1 MSVYDDL
8 FFTENIASVNKIV
21 EKIIF
26 CTCMLPVFFFVFTV
40 AGIWI
45 VPHMFS
51 GILFGFCIL
60 TSVLVYFLNRNP
72 NTQKISMIVSLL
84 FCMLCVCMLG
94 TSGIINISVVFGI
107 VPFISCLY
115 YNKRLTLVMT
125 LINLFALIIVYYIR
139 SFTIFDNY
147 RYSLENFSRQT
158 WFISSVIGFSIEF
171 IFVILVAVAISTRA
185 KESIRGMADL
195 TCERDKVNA
204 ELLEEQEKL
213 SAANEK
219 LIQTQNKIIKF
230 IAEVLGSHDL
240 FTGRHVVHTQKYVGI
255 IARQL
260 RENGQYT
267 DILTDEQ
274 IRLYKTAA
282 FLHDIGKIH
291 IPEGVLNK
299 PGRLTEQEFDL
310 MKTHPTEGNK
320 LLDLLPPIQ
329 DGKMNEVAKEMAF
342 CHHEKWDGSGYPSG
356 LKGTEIP
363 LSARIMAAADV
374 LDALVSQRLY
384 KSPMTFD
391 VALKIFEE
399 ERGTHFEPAVVDAIL
414 ACRSQLEAEDAR
426 FKEQEEED
434 NKREL
439 EWWKSYHEK
448 LRQIS
453 V

>member
-8 FFTENIASVNKIV
+8 FFTKNIANVNKIV
-21 EKIIF
+21 EKIVF
-26 CTCMLPVFFFVFTV
+26 CTCLLPVFFFVFTV
-40 AGIWI
+40 IGIWI
-45 VPHMFS
+45 VPHSFS
-51 GILFGFCIL
+51 GMLFGLCAFA
-60 TSVLVYFLNRNP
+60 SVLVYFLNRNP
-72 NTQKISMIVSLL
+72 KAQKASMIVSLL
-84 FCMLCVCMLG
+84 FCLLCVCILG

-115 YNKRLTLVMT
+115 YNKRLTLAMT
-125 LINLFALIIVYYIR
+125 LTNLFALIIVYYIR

-147 RYSLENFSRQT
+147 RYALENFTPQV

-171 IFVILVAVAISTRA
+171 IFVILVAVAISRRS
-185 KESIRGMADL
+185 KESIQEMAEL
-195 TCERDKVNA
+195 ASERDKVNV
-204 ELLEEQEKL
+204 ELREEKEKL
-213 SAANEK
+213 SVANKK
-219 LIQTQNKIIKF
+219 LIHTQNKIIKF

-260 RENGQYT
+260 RANGQYT
-267 DILTDEQ
+267 DVLTDEQ
-274 IRLYKTAA
+274 IRLYETAA

-299 PGRLTEQEFDL
+299 PGKLTEQEFDL

-320 LLDLLPPIQ
+320 LLDLLPPIH
-329 DGKMNEVAKEMAF
+329 DGKMNSVAKEMAF

-384 KSPMTFD
+384 KSPMNFD
-391 VALKIFEE
+391 VALKIFEDE
-399 ERGTHFEPAVVDAIL
+399 KGTHFEPAVVDAIL
-414 ACRSQLEAEDAR
+414 ACRSQLEQEDAR
-426 FKEQEEED
+426 FKEQEAED

-448 LRQIS
+448 LRQLS